1 MKFHALWIAA
11 IALFL
16 SACGDRQHAEPPQ
29 AEAPPAAD
37 TAAEDFRAQVDEAFI
52 EHMHMHAEQLD
63 NLMFALADEDLEASR
78 TPAYWLSRHE
88 TVKGI
93 PDEWQ
98 QYVVAVRRAAFEVEQ
113 AEDLESAR
121 AAGEKLSAR
130 CQDCHAAA
138 GVMGEG

>member
-1 MKFHALWIAA
+1 MKPHALWIAA
-11 IALFL
+11 IALSL
-16 SACGDRQHAEPPQ
+16 SACGERQQAETPQ
-29 AEAPPAAD
+29 AQTSPAAET
-37 TAAEDFRAQVDEAFI
+37 TAKDLRAEVDEAFI

-63 NLMFALADEDLEASR
+63 DLMFALADEDLEASR

-98 QYVVAVRRAAFEVEQ
+98 QYVIEVRRAALEVEQ